1 MPDPTAPPTPPAG
14 RPFVMSNNAMTADGK
29 LSLASP
35 GGMVIFGSPDDRAEM
50 ERLRAL
56 ADAILIGGGS
66 VRTEDAP
73 LLIRD
78 PAVQARRL
86 ATKGAPQALNV
97 SAFSVLP
104 PDLGDRRFFT
114 CPDTERLVFTTARST
129 PEQIA
134 GASRFARVEVVGADA
149 DGHVDLV
156 EALARLKELGVDT
169 LLLEG
174 GGGLNFSMLR
184 AGLVDEI
191 HLTVCPF
198 LFGGAG
204 APTPFD
210 GAGLTREEIRRLRL
224 RAHRVG
230 GHGELFLVYD
240 VLPGT
245 ATVTPS
251 PRLGHGWQVS

>member
-1 MPDPTAPPTPPAG
+1 MSDAPNASPRPVD
-14 RPFVMSNNAMTADGK
+14 RPFVMTNNAMTADGK

-35 GGMVIFGSPDDRAEM
+35 GMVIFGGPDDRAEM
-50 ERLRAL
+50 ERLRSL

-78 PAVQARRL
+78 PTVQQRRR
-86 ATKGAPQALNV
+86 AAKGSPQALNV
-97 SAFSVLP
+97 TVFSVLP
-104 PDLGDRRFFT
+104 PDPGSLRFFT
-114 CPDTERLVFTTARST
+114 CPETLTLVFTTARST

-134 GASRFARVEVVGADA
+134 EASQFARVEVVGADTA
-149 DGHVDLV
+149 GHVDLV
-156 EALARLKELGVDT
+156 EALRRLKAMGVET

-184 AGLVDEI
+184 SGLVDEI

-198 LFGGAG
+198 LFGGSG

-210 GAGLTREEIRRLRL
+210 GAGLTRDEIRRLRL
-224 RAHRVG
+224 QSHRIG
-230 GHGELFLVYD
+230 PRGELFLVYD

-251 PRLGHGWQVS
+251 ATFAHGCVVS